1 MTEENPVTIPVEQRE
16 REVIITRVF
25 DAARARVQ
33 CVHRSTSDTRIV
45 GKRVTTNADEM
56 DVRFGGFW

>member
-1 MTEENPVTIPVEQRE
+1 MTEENPVTISVEQRE

-33 CVHRSTSDTRIV
+33 CVHRSTSDAGIV
-45 GKRVTTNADEM
+45 GKREYYQCGRDG
-56 DVRFGGFW
+56 R

>member
-1 MTEENPVTIPVEQRE
+1 MTEENPVTISVEQRE
-16 REVIITRVF
+16 REVIFTRVF

-33 CVHRSTSDTRIV
+33 CVHRSTSDTGIV
-45 GKRVTTNADEM
+45 GKRVYYQCDEM